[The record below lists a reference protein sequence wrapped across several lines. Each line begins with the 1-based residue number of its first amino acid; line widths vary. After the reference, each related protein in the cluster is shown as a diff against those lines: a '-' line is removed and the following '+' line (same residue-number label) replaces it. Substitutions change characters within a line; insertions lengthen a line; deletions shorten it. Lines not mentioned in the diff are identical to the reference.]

1 LDADDHNLI
10 KLIKG
15 LNSTVPIMLVMN
27 KIDLGPNNKTE
38 EQLNASQFSLVKI
51 SAKKQ
56 QNINILKKQIKAFLV
71 KESVDENEEIVIS
84 HSRQKDALEKTREV
98 MNTFLNG
105 MKSNFDEVV
114 LAVDLRNALDYIG
127 QIVGETTTDDLLNNI
142 FGQFCIGK

>member
-1 LDADDHNLI
+1 
-10 KLIKG
+10 
-15 LNSTVPIMLVMN
+15 
-27 KIDLGPNNKTE
+27 IDLGINNKTE
-38 EQLNASQFSLVKI
+38 EQLKTDQFFLVKI
-51 SAKKQ
+51 SVKKQ
-56 QNINILKKQIKAFLV
+56 QNIDILKKQIKDFLA

-84 HSRQKDALEKTREV
+84 HSRQKDALEKTREA

-127 QIVGETTTDDLLNNI
+127 QIVGDTTTDDLLNNI